1 MSRLILFHRGT
12 RWSYKGTV
20 WWTDRIEFWYDR
32 KFKHKCLFGSDIFEW
47 KGKKEPGFFFFLT
60 RLLTDSLIKLS
71 GQKKKEKTR
80 VLFRRAMHALILS
93 TFRNQIRNLIY
104 KSYHFRLHA
113 DHLLFYFPSYR
124 PLTIS
129 QTLQS
134 FFSKDS
140 LFWSEIDKI
149 CIAFHLTVLLCN
161 YIRDWTRCIIFC

>member
-1 MSRLILFHRGT
+1 MARDEVIRELC
-12 RWSYKGTV
+12 
-20 WWTDRIEFWYDR
+20 DERIVSNFDTIVNLNTSVYSVQIYSNE
-32 KFKHKCLFGSDIFEW
+32 
-47 KGKKEPGFFFFLT
+47 KEPGFFFFLT

-113 DHLLFYFPSYR
+113 GHLLLYFPSYR

-140 LFWSEIDKI
+140 LF
-149 CIAFHLTVLLCN
+149 
-161 YIRDWTRCIIFC
+161 